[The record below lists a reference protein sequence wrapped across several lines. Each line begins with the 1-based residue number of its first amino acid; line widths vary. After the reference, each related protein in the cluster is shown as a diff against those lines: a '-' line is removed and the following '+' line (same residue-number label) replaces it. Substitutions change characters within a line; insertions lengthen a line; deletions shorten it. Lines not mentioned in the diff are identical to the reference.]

1 MISSPESFPTS
12 SPSPSC
18 PTPSSPLAKDNFM
31 FKCRGSPDPVR
42 WSALADAKPMMQFS
56 LRLRRDD
63 VLPMT
68 MLTSSLCSFY

>member
-1 MISSPESFPTS
+1 MISSPKSLPTS

-18 PTPSSPLAKDNFM
+18 STPSSPFAKYEFM
-31 FKCRGSPDPVR
+31 FKCRASPDPVR
-42 WSALADAKPMMQFS
+42 WSALADATPMMQFS
-56 LRLRRDD
+56 LPVRRDD